1 VQFSISDL
9 AKEFAITTRAIRFYE
24 EKGLLKPQ
32 RAGNQRT
39 YSAKDRV
46 HLMLILRGKRL
57 GMSLEEAAEI
67 ISLYDPTSNNQAQ
80 KTALLEQLQKR
91 KALLEAQRED
101 IDLALKELT
110 DIEQKIIKEQFSEK

>member
-1 VQFSISDL
+1 VQFSISEL

-32 RAGNQRT
+32 RVGNQRS

-46 HLMLILRGKRL
+46 HLKLILRGKRL
-57 GMSLEEAAEI
+57 GMTLEEAAEI
-67 ISLYDPTSNNQAQ
+67 ISLYDPTSNNKAQ
-80 KTALLEQLQKR
+80 KALLLEQLQKR

-101 IDLALKELT
+101 IDLALEELT
-110 DIEQKIIKEQFSEK
+110 DIEQKIIKEQISEI

>member
-1 VQFSISDL
+1 VQFSISEL

-32 RAGNQRT
+32 RVGNQRS

-46 HLMLILRGKRL
+46 HLKLILRGKRL
-57 GMSLEEAAEI
+57 GMTLEEAAEI

-80 KTALLEQLQKR
+80 KALLLEQLQKR
-91 KALLEAQRED
+91 KALLEAQREY
-101 IDLALKELT
+101 IDLALEELT
-110 DIEQKIIKEQFSEK
+110 DIEQKIIKEQISEI